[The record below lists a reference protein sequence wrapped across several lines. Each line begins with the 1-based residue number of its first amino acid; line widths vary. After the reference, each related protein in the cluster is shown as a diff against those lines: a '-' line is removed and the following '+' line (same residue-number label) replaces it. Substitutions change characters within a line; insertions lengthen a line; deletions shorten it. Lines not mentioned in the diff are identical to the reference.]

1 MEMEANVESLALVQG
16 RDSCGFDQGG
26 GGGRMEPR
34 GEAEWRTEM
43 LERLLLNGLPVGG
56 GERKLDL

>member
-1 MEMEANVESLALVQG
+1 MEGEAVVEMEANVESLALVQG
-16 RDSCGFDQGG
+16 RDSCGFGQGG
-26 GGGRMEPR
+26 AR

-56 GERKLDL
+56 GERKLDV